1 MEHCSSHAEMVQL
14 IHEERTHRENDR
26 AQRENDHRV
35 LEEVREAVIL
45 LRSYFSLGGII
56 MRSLMPILWA
66 VIGAGILTYV
76 KAVQ

>member
-14 IHEERTHRENDR
+14 IRDERI
-26 AQRENDHRV
+26 ARENDHKM
-35 LEEVREAVIL
+35 LEEMREAITL
-45 LRSYFSLGGII
+45 LRSYFSLGGIV